1 MRNLLRQLIIAIMLT
16 AAIFVLGAC
25 SGGSDNVI
33 SSASFDKE
41 TVGSE
46 DTTAL
51 TVQIANSEGKTQ
63 VNDTEVLRVMVSTPN
78 GQFAVEPVAG
88 SAETLSQENELKVS
102 LKPGAVL
109 PRDFH
114 FNISANGP
122 ATGEYTF
129 TVTLNKGE
137 NSEVSQEVTL
147 TVE

>member
-1 MRNLLRQLIIAIMLT
+1 VRYLKRQLIFAVILA
-16 AAIFVLGAC
+16 AAIVLGAC

-33 SSASFDKE
+33 ASAAFDKE
-41 TVGSE
+41 ILGSQ

-63 VNDTEVLRVMVSTPN
+63 VNDTEVLKVMVTAAD
-78 GQFAVEPVAG
+78 GQFTVEPVAG
-88 SAETLSQENELKVS
+88 SAETLSQENELEVS

-114 FNISANGP
+114 FNISANG
-122 ATGEYTF
+122 AAAGEYTF

-137 NSEVSQEVTL
+137 DSEVYQDVTL
-147 TVE
+147 AVE

>member
-1 MRNLLRQLIIAIMLT
+1 MVSVILA

-41 TVGSE
+41 TVGSRNK
-46 DTTAL
+46 AVL

-63 VNDTEVLRVMVSTPN
+63 VNDTEVLRVMVSAPN

-109 PRDFH
+109 PQCH
-114 FNISANGP
+114 
-122 ATGEYTF
+122 
-129 TVTLNKGE
+129 
-137 NSEVSQEVTL
+137 
-147 TVE
+147 